1 MMRRIYIH
9 DLPGWPELRWSAD
22 ALAALLAECRYRQGW
37 FLGSLADLGF
47 PALEIPAMQ
56 TLVDEVMKTS
66 EIEGEILNAAE
77 VRSSLA
83 SHLGIP
89 HGGVPVVDR
98 RVDGVVAMMLDAT
111 TGFAAPLT
119 DERLFG
125 WHAGLFPTGWS
136 GHSRLSVGQWR
147 PSGSCPMRVVSAGRF
162 GREIIHFEAPAAER
176 LPEEMA
182 TFLDWF
188 NGPSPDDPVIRAG
201 IAHLWFVT
209 IHPFDDGNGRI
220 ARAVSEMAL
229 ARADQSAQRFYSMSS
244 QIMHDRNSYYSI
256 LESTQQG
263 SLDVTE
269 WLEWFLRCL
278 MAALER
284 AEDQLAS
291 VKRKALWWS
300 RAGDLGI
307 NARQRE
313 IVNRLLDGFNG
324 NFTTAKWAKIAKCS
338 PDTALRD
345 INGLVELGVLARSP
359 AGGRSTEY
367 DLAAG

>member
-1 MMRRIYIH
+1 MRRIH
-9 DLPGWPELRWSAD
+9 THHLPDWPELRWSAD
-22 ALAALLAECRYRQGW
+22 ALATLLAECRYRQGR

-47 PALEIPAMQ
+47 PALGIPALQ
-56 TLVDEVMKTS
+56 TLVDEVVKTS
-66 EIEGEILNAAE
+66 EIEGEILDAAE

-83 SHLGIP
+83 SRLGIP
-89 HGGVPVVDR
+89 HGGVTVVDR

-111 TGFAAPLT
+111 AGFAAPLT

-136 GHSRLSVGQWR
+136 GHSRVTVGQWR
-147 PSGSCPMRVVSAGRF
+147 PVGSGTMRVVSAGRF
-162 GREIIHFEAPAAER
+162 GREVVHFEAPAAER
-176 LPEEMA
+176 LPDEMTA
-182 TFLDWF
+182 FLDWF

-201 IAHLWFVT
+201 LAHLWFVT

-220 ARAVSEMAL
+220 ARAVAEMAL
-229 ARADQSAQRFYSMSS
+229 ACADQSAQRFYSMSS
-244 QIMHDRNSYYSI
+244 QIMQDRNSYYSI
-256 LESTQQG
+256 LESTQRG

-269 WLEWFLRCL
+269 WLDWFLRCL

-284 AEDQLAS
+284 AEEQLAS

-300 RAGDLGI
+300 RTGDLGI

-324 NFTTAKWAKIAKCS
+324 NFTTTKWAEIAKCS

-359 AGGRSTEY
+359 AGGRSTKY
-367 DLAAG
+367 DLASG